1 MTPWLLALPPLIAGG
16 YAAWQYRNLNRFQ
29 RATRL
34 PAPPGGI
41 TPPSIAVLVPFRNEA
56 GNLPALLQSLY
67 RQQYAG
73 FFEIILI
80 DDFSTDGGGADRV
93 PPGISL
99 RTLRLEDF
107 PHYLNP
113 VAHKKS
119 ALTLGVALTDC
130 DVIVTT
136 DADCVWPP
144 AGLQRLGETF
154 AAGADVVLGP
164 VMIDP
169 VTDVCSGFQALDLAS
184 YQLFTQA
191 TAVGGAPAL
200 ANGAHFAFRKNA
212 FAAVGG
218 YRGVDH
224 LASGD
229 DVLLLHKFIASGR
242 QEIRY
247 LGKPDAIVATKP
259 VDGWS
264 ALWRQRVRWAG
275 KAGHYANAELRAA
288 QALAFLNSLGI
299 VAGLL
304 LSLYD
309 VRFLGAALLAWAF
322 KAGVDYLLLR
332 EVCRFYMHGHLLRW
346 YPAAQFVY
354 PFYLVAVGT
363 AALLGVRTD
372 WKGRR

>member
-1 MTPWLLALPPLIAGG
+1 MADWLVALPPLIGVV
-16 YAAWQYRNLNRFQ
+16 YAVWQLRNFINWKH
-29 RATRL
+29 AVAL
-34 PAPPGGI
+34 PSVPGKDL
-41 TPPSIAVLVPFRNEA
+41 PSIAVLVPFRNEA
-56 GNLPALLQSLY
+56 HHLPALLQSLY
-67 RQQYAG
+67 RQDYRG
-73 FFEIILI
+73 YFEIVLI
-80 DDFSTDGGGADRV
+80 DDFSTDAGGADRIPV
-93 PPGISL
+93 GIQL

-107 PHYLNP
+107 PRYVNP
-113 VAHKKS
+113 LAHKKS
-119 ALTLGVALTDC
+119 ALTLGVSHTDC
-130 DVIVTT
+130 EVIVTT
-136 DADCVWPP
+136 DADCVWPVS
-144 AGLQRLGETF
+144 GLQHLGETF

-200 ANGAHFAFRKNA
+200 ANGAHFAFRRDS

-229 DVLLLHKFIASGR
+229 DVLLLHKFIAAGR

-247 LGKPDAIVATKP
+247 LGKREAVVTTSP
-259 VDGWS
+259 VNGWS
-264 ALWRQRVRWAG
+264 ALWQQRLRWAS
-275 KAGHYANAELRAA
+275 KAGHYANTELKAA

-304 LSLYD
+304 LALHD
-309 VRFLGAALLAWAF
+309 LRFLYAALLAWIL
-322 KAGVDYLLLR
+322 KAGVDYVLLR
-332 EVCRFYMHGHLLRW
+332 GICRYYAREELLRW
-346 YPAAQFVY
+346 YPAAQVLY

-363 AALLGVRTD
+363 AALAGVRTD